1 MRTLTYLVAT
11 SLDGFIAAPDGSF
24 DAFRAEPSYLAE
36 LFALY
41 PETAPA
47 PARAPFG
54 VDQRENRSFDTVL
67 MGRATYDVGA
77 SVGLTSP
84 YPHLTQVVISR
95 TLGTSPDPAVRV
107 IDHDVREHVRALKA
121 ESGLGIWLC
130 GGGQLAS
137 TLVDEIDVL
146 ALKINPV
153 VLGSGIPLFA
163 AGTPRIDFTL
173 MYSRRFDNGVLLAR
187 YARTGRTDRP

>member
-1 MRTLTYLVAT
+1 MRPLTYLVAT
-11 SLDGFIAAPDGSF
+11 SLDGFIAASDGSF
-24 DAFRAEPSYLAE
+24 DAFRSEPAYLTE

-54 VDQRENRSFDTVL
+54 VDMRENHTFDTVL
-67 MGRATYDVGA
+67 MGRATYQVGA
-77 SVGLTSP
+77 SVGLASP
-84 YPHLTQVVISR
+84 YPHLTQIVVSR
-95 TLGTSPDPAVRV
+95 TLSASPDPAVR
-107 IDHDVREHVRALKA
+107 IIADDVRDRVRALKA
-121 ESGLGIWLC
+121 EHGLGIWLC

-146 ALKINPV
+146 VLKINPV
-153 VLGSGIPLFA
+153 VLGRGIPLFA
-163 AGTPRIDFTL
+163 GETPRTDFTL